1 MESRAVGGNTALLE
15 TLLFY
20 IIMKVHT
27 TDVKLSTHIITGIKA
42 HNIGL
47 PSKTV
52 IMLVA
57 ATSLYFDSYCKPRNP
72 YPHLS
77 HREKF
82 EDTKGF
88 IRNRKSKN
96 IYLLMNK

>member
-52 IMLVA
+52 I
-57 ATSLYFDSYCKPRNP
+57 
-72 YPHLS
+72 
-77 HREKF
+77 
-82 EDTKGF
+82 
-88 IRNRKSKN
+88 I
-96 IYLLMNK
+96 I